1 MPADSDTADGFARV
15 RGAQRN
21 PRASAARCAGTRG
34 LFSIQP
40 STHSS
45 RSPLYHILS
54 ARVIATKEEEEGG
67 HCRRV
72 FSAHLEAESLG
83 ERAGPA
89 PAPRTGAAPR
99 APGQRLRHQPP
110 ARIRRAPASRSSSRS
125 FSASRKVFFFNFFP
139 FPTFRTENAYM
150 PVGVVSEDTRRTKE

>member
-54 ARVIATKEEEEGG
+54 ARVIATKEEEGG

-89 PAPRTGAAPR
+89 PAPRTGAALR

-125 FSASRKVFFFNFFP
+125 FSASRKVFFSIFFP
-139 FPTFRTENAYM
+139 SRPFVLKMLTCLSAW
-150 PVGVVSEDTRRTKE
+150 